1 MGQISNWIWAGIL
14 CKYWSCGFFWQ
25 YRPWKTDYVKV
36 LTNTN
41 SDGINILH
49 EAEKFINENLGLT
62 LNKNKSGV
70 FSVFNIEYLGYK
82 FTKVNDKIE
91 TIQNEQ
97 NKNIINYETFQT
109 SAIQKIDQNYHLIAD
124 GILTWRDF
132 TLLFEN
138 EEKKMYLP
146 VEVVDFLNI
155 YSNVTFSSD
164 FFKFAKEKEIIITF
178 YDKFGRY
185 SGVFLPPYLN
195 RSSKTLISQVSIFL
209 NEEKRLSIAK
219 LITEASCHNIR
230 SNVRYYNKYLKDGR
244 LYKSLKEFDEFILK
258 IEKCESLE
266 NLFLIEAQGKEE
278 YFSRF
283 NIFLKDDSFDFENR
297 NRRPPKDPINALI
310 SFGNTILYQ
319 IIAREIYKTGLDIRI
334 SFMHSPNKRNESLNL
349 DIADIFKPIIIDRV
363 IFTMINKKII
373 NEKTHFESSENN
385 GVYLNKEGKKIFLK
399 YIDEKMYSKITVD
412 NISVTYLGLIRR
424 EILNLLKYVEKDEPY
439 KPFKYY

>member
-1 MGQISNWIWAGIL
+1 
-14 CKYWSCGFFWQ
+14 
-25 YRPWKTDYVKV
+25 
-36 LTNTN
+36 
-41 SDGINILH
+41 
-49 EAEKFINENLGLT
+49 
-62 LNKNKSGV
+62 
-70 FSVFNIEYLGYK
+70 
-82 FTKVNDKIE
+82 
-91 TIQNEQ
+91 
-97 NKNIINYETFQT
+97 
-109 SAIQKIDQNYHLIAD
+109 
-124 GILTWRDF
+124 
-132 TLLFEN
+132 
-138 EEKKMYLP
+138 MYLP

>member
-1 MGQISNWIWAGIL
+1 M
-14 CKYWSCGFFWQ
+14 
-25 YRPWKTDYVKV
+25 
-36 LTNTN
+36 
-41 SDGINILH
+41 
-49 EAEKFINENLGLT
+49 
-62 LNKNKSGV
+62 
-70 FSVFNIEYLGYK
+70 
-82 FTKVNDKIE
+82 
-91 TIQNEQ
+91 
-97 NKNIINYETFQT
+97 
-109 SAIQKIDQNYHLIAD
+109 
-124 GILTWRDF
+124 
-132 TLLFEN
+132 LFEN

-373 NEKTHFESSENN
+373 
-385 GVYLNKEGKKIFLK
+385 
-399 YIDEKMYSKITVD
+399 
-412 NISVTYLGLIRR
+412 
-424 EILNLLKYVEKDEPY
+424 
-439 KPFKYY
+439 